1 MHHPFTIETEYE
13 AESGRWI
20 AEVCELGAMQH
31 GETERLAIL
40 NAVSLALGVLEDKIQ
55 RGEATDEQLALV
67 IAD

>member
-1 MHHPFTIETEYE
+1 MNRGLTTEHEAE